1 LKGAPVWAS
10 FGLSVAAAEDDR
22 IVGGYQCPKNSVP
35 YQVSLN
41 AGYHLCGGSLISSL
55 WVISAAHC
63 YKSSIQVRLGEHNI
77 AVNEGTE
84 QWIHSAITTTVSL
97 PSRRPVAKENYL
109 VFAWGNTSANGS
121 NYPDRLQCLRQPIID
136 DRICRNAYTQL
147 FTDNMVCSGFRQGG
161 ASSCQG
167 DSGGPLVCGGQLQ
180 GVVSWGYDCA
190 MQGHPS
196 VYARVA
202 CAATTAGSTL
212 PCRTIKCLWLN
223 ILLLINC
230 V

>member
-1 LKGAPVWAS
+1 LHAILKKS

-202 CAATTAGSTL
+202 SYTWIYWFCCFSLTDS
-212 PCRTIKCLWLN
+212 C
-223 ILLLINC
+223 
-230 V
+230 